1 MKKKG
6 KIVAVGLLASAF
18 VLAIGYGAARET
30 AVAESSERPGQE
42 TVSFSDPADAQ
53 RKREVF
59 EERFAKRKAEFEK
72 EYNEVRQQNERIRQK
87 FNNCREP
94 SEEELRAAIAR
105 ELKKRGRI

>member
-6 KIVAVGLLASAF
+6 KIVAVGLLMSAF
-18 VLAIGYGAARET
+18 VLAVGYGAASET
-30 AVAESSERPGQE
+30 AVAESSDRPGQE
-42 TVSFSDPADAQ
+42 TVSFPNQADAQ
-53 RKREVF
+53 GKREAF
-59 EERFAKRKAEFEK
+59 EKRVAKKEAEFDK
-72 EYNEVRQQNERIRQK
+72 KYNEVRQRNEQIRQK